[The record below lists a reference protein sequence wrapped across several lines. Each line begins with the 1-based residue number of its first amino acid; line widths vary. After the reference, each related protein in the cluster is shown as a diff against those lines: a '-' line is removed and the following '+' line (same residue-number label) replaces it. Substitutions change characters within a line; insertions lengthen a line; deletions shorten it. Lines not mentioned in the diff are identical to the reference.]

1 MAGLLDDKSR
11 VIDAIL
17 TLSGRSQA
25 MAGGLKVR
33 YVTLSDTGFS
43 YVGDSSE
50 IALYSSASLGL
61 ECFSTPWDTVTV
73 ETDESGM
80 MLGFA
85 GDNFS
90 VTPDG
95 RAVVSGSVDPAF
107 DVSAEIT
114 KTSLESFK
122 NLQVISTRNKFLN
135 DPGLSVTPNNYSYT
149 ITNTFPFSGEPPKS
163 VIDDVDNFFTD
174 KRLSNLPNFR
184 YLPPTQRSRSD
195 ATAAESLGNY
205 ANLSE
210 ENNFASRDPISAL
223 SSLEGVSVKF
233 SSRTEDSTLAIQIFE
248 EGPDYTQKLDVIRY
262 GPVGISPEG
271 GQSVVYFLG
280 KVYEDGFKAPTFVN
294 IFTLVL
300 E

>member
-1 MAGLLDDKSR
+1 LAGLLDDKSR

-25 MAGGLKVR
+25 MAGGLRVR
-33 YVTLSDTGFS
+33 YVTLSDSGFS

-50 IALYSSASLGL
+50 IAVYSSASLGL
-61 ECFSTPWDTVTV
+61 ECFSTPWDTITV

-95 RAVVSGSVDPAF
+95 KAVMSGSLDL
-107 DVSAEIT
+107 SAEISREINRS
-114 KTSLESFK
+114 SLDSFK

-135 DPGLSVTPNNYSYT
+135 DPGLSTTPNEYAYT
-149 ITNTFPFSGEPPKS
+149 ITNTFPFAGEPPKS
-163 VIDDVDNFFTD
+163 SIDDVDNFFTD

-195 ATAAESLGNY
+195 AAAAESLGNY

-210 ENNFASRDPISAL
+210 ENDYASRDPIKAL
-223 SSLEGVSVKF
+223 SNLEGVSVKF

-248 EGPDYTQKLDVIRY
+248 EGSDYVQKLDVVRY
-262 GPVGISPEG
+262 GPIGISPEG
-271 GQSVVYFLG
+271 SQSVVYFLG

-294 IFTLVL
+294 IFTMVL